1 MSLELETSK
10 WHLLQVICSQK
21 SIFLTWHFCRFC
33 FRFGKK
39 PENFFNALR
48 GCQNR
53 VEPNAKILQ
62 QELKENPSLLLTL
75 GKLREFFQDPYQSPT
90 SHFNEK
96 IRLNAIQ
103 FNRNW
108 YEIHQVPPN
117 SYVDLTKIHE
127 FGQLIPPLDFE
138 FFGLDYDMGKNRMG
152 LVFDPKWGQLQLE
165 NFNEKFPYVCSHKR
179 EYRPGNHSLR
189 LILIFHKRDS
199 EARFARILVF
209 FA

>member
-1 MSLELETSK
+1 METLFPEQETTSS
-10 WHLLQVICSQK
+10 VK
-21 SIFLTWHFCRFC
+21 SFSDVGKYHFAIFLFY
-33 FRFGKK
+33 RFGKK

-75 GKLREFFQDPYQSPT
+75 GKLREFFQDPYQSPK

-108 YEIHQVPPN
+108 EILSASNVMSDSQN
-117 SYVDLTKIHE
+117 SI
-127 FGQLIPPLDFE
+127 
-138 FFGLDYDMGKNRMG
+138 R
-152 LVFDPKWGQLQLE
+152 
-165 NFNEKFPYVCSHKR
+165 
-179 EYRPGNHSLR
+179 
-189 LILIFHKRDS
+189 
-199 EARFARILVF
+199 
-209 FA
+209 

>member
-1 MSLELETSK
+1 M
-10 WHLLQVICSQK
+10 LQVICSQK
-21 SIFLTWHFCRFC
+21 SIFLIWHFCRFC

-75 GKLREFFQDPYQSPT
+75 GKLREFFQDPYQSPK
-90 SHFNEK
+90 SHFNER

-127 FGQLIPPLDFE
+127 YGQLIPPLDFE

-189 LILIFHKRDS
+189 LILIFHKRNS